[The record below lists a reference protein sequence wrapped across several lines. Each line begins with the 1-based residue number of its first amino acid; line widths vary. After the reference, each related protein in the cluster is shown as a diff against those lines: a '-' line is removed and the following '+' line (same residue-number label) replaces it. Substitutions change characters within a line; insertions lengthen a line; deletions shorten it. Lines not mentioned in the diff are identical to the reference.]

1 MASILIDRTE
11 VTISPS
17 GFSSKKRYLR
27 KKTGG
32 TLAMSAGRTW
42 TVSVSGGTNTGQPY
56 IGFRFNMAGL
66 VPAINRLSFTVSG
79 STTTALCPDVNPI
92 VDACTI

>member
-1 MASILIDRTE
+1 MAFVRYNTTE
-11 VTISPS
+11 FTISPS

-27 KKTGG
+27 KKAGG
-32 TLAMSAGRTW
+32 ALAMSAGRTW
-42 TVSVSGGTNTGQPY
+42 AVSANGDTNTGQPY
-56 IGFRFNMAGL
+56 IGFRFNMGGL
-66 VPAINRLSFTVSG
+66 APTINRLSFTVSG